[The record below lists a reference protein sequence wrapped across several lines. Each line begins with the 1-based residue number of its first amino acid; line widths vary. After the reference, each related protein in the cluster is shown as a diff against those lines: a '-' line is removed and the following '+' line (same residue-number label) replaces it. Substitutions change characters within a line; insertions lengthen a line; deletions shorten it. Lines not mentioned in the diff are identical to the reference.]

1 MVMTFV
7 CVQERLYSEQDLHRK
22 LGLLKIKC
30 DQGFCKYFG
39 NHKDDD
45 DDGNDDNDDE
55 NDDDGNDNDENDD
68 ESSASKKTSN

>member
-1 MVMTFV
+1 MMMTFV
-7 CVQERLYSEQDLHRK
+7 CVQERLYSEKDLHRK

-45 DDGNDDNDDE
+45 DDGNDDDDDDE
-55 NDDDGNDNDENDD
+55 NDDDGNDDDENDD
-68 ESSASKKTSN
+68 ESSASKKT